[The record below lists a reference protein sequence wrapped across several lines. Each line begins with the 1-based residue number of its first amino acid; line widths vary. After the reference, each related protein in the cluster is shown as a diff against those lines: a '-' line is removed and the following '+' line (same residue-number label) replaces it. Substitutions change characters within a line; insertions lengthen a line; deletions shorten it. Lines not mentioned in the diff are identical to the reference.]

1 MRLPLPA
8 YAALL
13 ALPLLAGPLAL
24 PVTAQQTETEDAQVS
39 EPPMTVTR
47 LESIITALDPD
58 TRSNGNQFQMTIED
72 VPILI
77 VTDFR
82 ADRMRAMV
90 PIRSISEMT
99 GEEVMR
105 VMQANFDTALD
116 ARYAIAQGRL
126 WGVYIHPLSP
136 LEKDQ
141 FISGLGQAV
150 NLAKTYG
157 SLYTGG
163 AMSFGGGDSVPL
175 QRQLI
180 DRLLE
185 RGQEI

>member
-1 MRLPLPA
+1 MIRPLPL
-8 YAALL
+8 AAT
-13 ALPLLAGPLAL
+13 ALFFTCAAI
-24 PVTAQQTETEDAQVS
+24 AQDTPS
-39 EPPMTVTR
+39 EPPMT
-47 LESIITALDPD
+47 LERMNEILLLLDAE
-58 TRSNGNQFQMTIED
+58 TKTNGRQFHLTIED

-77 VTDFR
+77 ITDPV
-82 ADRMRAMV
+82 ADRMRAII
-90 PIRSISEMT
+90 PIRNAAEMT
-99 GEEVMR
+99 VEEMRR

-116 ARYAIAQGRL
+116 ARYAIAKEQL
-126 WGVYIHPLSP
+126 WATFIHPLSP

-141 FISGLGQAV
+141 FISGIGQAV

-180 DRLLE
+180 DNLLE
-185 RGQEI
+185 KGQEI

>member
-13 ALPLLAGPLAL
+13 AIPLLAGAFAL
-24 PVTAQQTETEDAQVS
+24 PSMAQQAAPDAPAQA
-39 EPPMTVTR
+39 EPPMTLTR
-47 LESIITALDPD
+47 LGEIIAILDPD
-58 TRSNGNQFQMTIED
+58 NRSDGSRFQMTIED

-77 VTDFR
+77 VTDAR

-99 GEEVMR
+99 NEEVMR

-116 ARYAIAQGRL
+116 ARYAVAQGRL

-185 RGQEI
+185 RGEEI

>member
-1 MRLPLPA
+1 MKHLCAFIMGLMLLPSA
-8 YAALL
+8 TL
-13 ALPLLAGPLAL
+13 AQEAEQVVP
-24 PVTAQQTETEDAQVS
+24 ETEQAA
-39 EPPMTVTR
+39 EAPMTVAR
-47 LESIITALDPD
+47 LGEIVTALDPESK
-58 TRSNGNQFQMTIED
+58 TNGFQFQLTIED

-77 VTDFR
+77 ITDFR

-90 PIRSISEMT
+90 PIRAVEDMT
-99 GEEVMR
+99 AKELLR

-116 ARYAIAQGRL
+116 ARYAVAQGRL
-126 WGVYIHPLSP
+126 WGVFIHPLSP

-141 FISGLGQAV
+141 LISGLGQAV

-157 SLYTGG
+157 GLYTGG

-180 DRLLE
+180 DRLLKKGE
-185 RGQEI
+185 EI

>member
-1 MRLPLPA
+1 MTLQRLGEIVA
-8 YAALL
+8 
-13 ALPLLAGPLAL
+13 
-24 PVTAQQTETEDAQVS
+24 
-39 EPPMTVTR
+39 
-47 LESIITALDPD
+47 ALDPESR
-58 TRSNGNQFQMTIED
+58 TNGRQFQLNIED

-77 VTDFR
+77 ITDPV

-90 PIRSISEMT
+90 PIRAASDMTDKEML
-99 GEEVMR
+99 R

-116 ARYAIAQGRL
+116 ARYAVAQGRL
-126 WGVYIHPLSP
+126 WGVFIHPLSP

-185 RGQEI
+185 RGEEI

>member
-1 MRLPLPA
+1 MKRILYGLA
-8 YAALL
+8 IL
-13 ALPLLAGPLAL
+13 ALSTSHSLA
-24 PVTAQQTETEDAQVS
+24 QNTED
-39 EPPMTVTR
+39 PPMTVER
-47 LESIITALDPD
+47 MGEIVLALDPESQ
-58 TRSNGNQFQMTIED
+58 TNGFQFQLTIED
-72 VPILI
+72 VPVLI
-77 VTDFR
+77 VTDAS

-90 PIRSISEMT
+90 PIRAAQDMSEK
-99 GEEVMR
+99 EIMR

-163 AMSFGGGDSVPL
+163 AMSFGGGDSIPL

-180 DRLLE
+180 DNLLK
-185 RGQEI
+185 RGEEI